1 MKFVRYGEKN
11 KELPGVID
19 RDGLLRD
26 LSDLVTDITPET
38 LAPSSL
44 ERLKGIN
51 TDNLPIVNGNVR
63 LGVPVKGI
71 PKIMAVGQ
79 NYLNHIL
86 EMGYE
91 PPTEPVIFNK
101 AISSLTGPYDPMV
114 KPKTS
119 TKMDYEV
126 ELAAIFSTVAVNVS
140 EEDALSHVAGYAL
153 FNDGS
158 IADFSAVFLAAALSL
173 LIIRAAPLPLKVSA
187 A

>member
-1 MKFVRYGEKN
+1 MARKQRTAG
-11 KELPGVID
+11 GQTG
-19 RDGLLRD
+19 DGLLRD

-86 EMGYE
+86 KWVMNHQLSQSFL
-91 PPTEPVIFNK
+91 IK
-101 AISSLTGPYDPMV
+101 L
-114 KPKTS
+114 
-119 TKMDYEV
+119 
-126 ELAAIFSTVAVNVS
+126 LA
-140 EEDALSHVAGYAL
+140 H
-153 FNDGS
+153 
-158 IADFSAVFLAAALSL
+158 
-173 LIIRAAPLPLKVSA
+173 
-187 A
+187 